1 MLVSSIQQT
10 SPGRFKI
17 ILEDGEE
24 IRSTLSAVTDLRL
37 FSGKELNSED
47 LEELKLQSLRALSR
61 ERALE
66 MVSRRQL
73 SHKELMDK
81 LIRKG
86 ADEDTARYC
95 ADWLQERGFINDENY
110 ASAIVRHYAAKG
122 YGLSRVKG
130 ELLRR
135 GISREL
141 AECALEEMPEQD
153 NKIDK
158 FISVRLK
165 NPDDKDEIKKISA
178 ALYRRGY
185 SWAEIRSAFN
195 RLDAEIEEY

>member
-1 MLVSSIQQT
+1 MLVSAITQS

-17 ILEDGEE
+17 TLDTGEE

-37 FSGKELNSED
+37 YSGKELD
-47 LEELKLQSLRALSR
+47 EEGLNELRLLSIQALSR

-66 MVSRRQL
+66 MVSRRQY

-95 ADWLQERGFINDENY
+95 ADWLQERGFLNDENY
-110 ASAIVRHYAAKG
+110 ASAVVRHYAAKG
-122 YGLSRVKG
+122 YGRARVKG
-130 ELLRR
+130 ELIRR

-141 AECALEEMPEQD
+141 IDDALDQMPQQD

-158 FISVRLK
+158 FISSRLHDK
-165 NPDDKDEIKKISA
+165 EDKDEIRKISA

-185 SWAEIRSAFN
+185 SWAEIRSGFE